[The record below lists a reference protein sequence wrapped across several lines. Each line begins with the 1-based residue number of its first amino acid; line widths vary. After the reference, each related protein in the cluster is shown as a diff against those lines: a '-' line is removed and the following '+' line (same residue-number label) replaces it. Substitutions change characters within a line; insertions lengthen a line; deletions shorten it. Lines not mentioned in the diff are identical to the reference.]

1 MDFWQQCVSSP
12 SRTLWQNPNFCPKN
26 QFSWNLFQCWILTVK
41 MDLIFWTKCCVLPQC
56 AHVRIFLKGTKW
68 LKRDVKA
75 FHTIFSNL
83 CVYFFHSIGWVWLS
97 VLAGF
102 RRSFASWNQAHGL
115 SLRHCNYVVYQ
126 LHFDDSLRANVGFN
140 WDPWSLMDLRGHFI
154 PWLHFHCHWFTRN

>member
-1 MDFWQQCVSSP
+1 MCVFSLTHTVAKSKFLSKKSIFMESFSMLNFDGKNGP
-12 SRTLWQNPNFCPKN
+12 NFLNKMLRFATVCSRTNF
-26 QFSWNLFQCWILTVK
+26 F
-41 MDLIFWTKCCVLPQC
+41 
-56 AHVRIFLKGTKW
+56 KGTKW